1 MDSFTIEAFTLLGTG
16 IFIIG
21 LRLFAR
27 ITAVGIKNLALDDYL
42 MCLAAVSL
50 SSPLLLSRPA
60 GWPSAAVPAN
70 LSTVKTAVMSDF
82 RIA

>member
-1 MDSFTIEAFTLLGTG
+1 MDSFTVEAFTLLGTG

-42 MCLAAVSL
+42 MCVAAVSL
-50 SSPLLLSRPA
+50 LSPSTTLLSRWVA
-60 GWPSAAVPAN
+60 FSGCTCQS
-70 LSTVKTAVMSDF
+70 
-82 RIA
+82 